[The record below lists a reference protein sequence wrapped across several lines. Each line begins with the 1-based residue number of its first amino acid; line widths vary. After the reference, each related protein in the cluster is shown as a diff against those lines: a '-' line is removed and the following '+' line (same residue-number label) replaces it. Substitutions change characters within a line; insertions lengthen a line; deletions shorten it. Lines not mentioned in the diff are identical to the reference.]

1 MEPQPT
7 NAHERQIAKIID
19 ARCKRDECSYQ
30 GGILEVTG
38 SVHFSMS
45 EDDIKYM
52 VAALKPNCLRSA
64 HA

>member
-1 MEPQPT
+1 MLDASAT
-7 NAHERQIAKIID
+7 SAHTK
-19 ARCKRDECSYQ
+19 